1 MVLSAQPH
9 WSSVVKNIPSITG
22 RRPRLTWGISLFVL
36 LLTLG
41 ATGCARPYEFKGTP
55 YDPARPAGEIAG
67 LNWDGANFRLSEQR
81 DKIALIFFGYTF
93 CPDVC
98 PTTMA
103 EMRKLLAQLG
113 AQADQVAVVF
123 VSVDPERDTLA
134 RLTEYVPF
142 FDRRFYGVRLEPQT
156 LAQAQ
161 RDYGVIAEK
170 RPYVGAD
177 GVETYTIDHTAR
189 VFLVDR
195 AGALRL
201 SFPYGTPVEDIRSDI
216 LHLLK

>member
-1 MVLSAQPH
+1 M
-9 WSSVVKNIPSITG
+9 KNL
-22 RRPRLTWGISLFVL
+22 RRVAIRRLNPALLVSLL
-36 LLTLG
+36 ALMLTVG
-41 ATGCARPYEFKGTP
+41 VNGCARPYEFRGSL
-55 YDPARPAGEIAG
+55 YEPAKPATEIVG
-67 LNWDGANFRLSEQR
+67 QNWDGATFQLSDQR
-81 DKIALIFFGYTF
+81 GKIALIFFGYTF

-103 EMRKLLAQLG
+103 EMRKLLEQLG
-113 AQADQVAVVF
+113 SQADKVAVVF

-142 FDRRFYGVRLEPQT
+142 FDQRFYGVRLAPQA

-189 VFLVDR
+189 VFLVDQT
-195 AGALRL
+195 GALRL
-201 SFPYGTPVEDIRSDI
+201 SFPYGMPVEDIRSDI
-216 LHLLK
+216 LQLLK